1 VLGQILYHTNS
12 GRSIFRRIPEIKS
25 LSMNHPRIQYLWT
38 RFILWLSVI
47 LFFWTTTTP
56 AALAFTQEQQL
67 FNEAWRIVNQSYVDG
82 TFNHQ
87 NWWKLR
93 ETTLKKPL
101 NDRNATYDAVRNALA
116 SLDDPFTRL
125 LPPAQYRSLRAS
137 TSGELSGVGL
147 QITANPQTGILEVIA
162 PIEGSPAALAGIQ
175 PHDQILQIDH
185 TPAQELSL
193 DEAAERMRGAVGTSV
208 LLQVQAQHSGAPSL
222 IQEISLQRQHIE
234 LKAVRG
240 EVRPLPQKTRQLSTE
255 QGEGI
260 GYIRLS
266 QFNAN
271 ATREMVETLRQL
283 EKQRVQGYILDLRNN
298 PGGLLQAGIEIAN
311 LWMEA
316 NPIVYTVD
324 RGGLMGSYSAD
335 GSPLTQAPLVVLVNH
350 GSASASEILAGALQD
365 TSRAIL
371 IGEQTFG
378 KGSIQSLFDLSD
390 GAGLAVTIARYE
402 TPNHRSINKI
412 GITPD
417 RVVES
422 EQLAFDEFGSDRDRQ
437 YQVALETLAT
447 QFLSQKF
454 AKV

>member
-1 VLGQILYHTNS
+1 M
-12 GRSIFRRIPEIKS
+12 K
-25 LSMNHPRIQYLWT
+25 HPRTQHLWT

-67 FNEAWRIVNQSYVDG
+67 FNEAWRIVNQSYVDS

-116 SLDDPFTRL
+116 SLEDPFTRL

-147 QITANPQTGILEVIA
+147 QITANPQTGVLEVIA

-185 TPAQELSL
+185 TPSQDLSL

-208 LLQVQAQHSGAPSL
+208 LLQVQAQHSGAPSS
-222 IQEISLQRQHIE
+222 IKEISLQRQHIE

-240 EVRPLPQKTRQLSTE
+240 EVRPLPQKTRQAATGQAES
-255 QGEGI
+255 I

-271 ATREMVETLRQL
+271 ATREMAETLRQL
-283 EKQRVQGYILDLRNN
+283 EKQRVRGYILDLRNN

-335 GSPLTQAPLVVLVNH
+335 GSPLTQAPLVILVNH

-365 TSRAIL
+365 TGRAIL

-422 EQLAFDEFGSDRDRQ
+422 EQLAFDEFGTDRDRQ

-447 QFLSQKF
+447 QLLSQKF
-454 AKV
+454 AKA

>member
-1 VLGQILYHTNS
+1 M
-12 GRSIFRRIPEIKS
+12 K
-25 LSMNHPRIQYLWT
+25 HPLTPHLWT
-38 RFILWLSVI
+38 RAIIWLCAI
-47 LFFWTTTTP
+47 FFFWTTTLP
-56 AALAFTQEQQL
+56 SALAFTQEQQL
-67 FNEAWRIVNQSYVDG
+67 FNEAWRIVNQSYVDAS
-82 TFNHQ
+82 FNHQ

-101 NDRNATYDAVRNALA
+101 NDRSATYDAVRTMLT

-125 LPPAQYRSLRAS
+125 LAPAQYRSLRAS

-162 PIEGSPAALAGIQ
+162 PIEGSPAAIAGIQ

-185 TPAQELSL
+185 TPAQDLSL

-208 LLQVQAQHSGAPSL
+208 LLQVQQADSPFNVK
-222 IQEISLQRQHIE
+222 EIALKRQHIE

-240 EVRPLPQKTRQLSTE
+240 ELRSLPDSGSRSVSSVPK
-255 QGEGI
+255 EGI

-271 ATREMVETLRQL
+271 ATREMTETIRQL
-283 EKQRVQGYILDLRNN
+283 EKQQVRGYILDLRNN
-298 PGGLLQAGIEIAN
+298 PGGLLQAGVEIAN

-324 RGGLMGSYSAD
+324 RGGVMGSYTAD
-335 GSPLTQAPLVVLVNH
+335 GEPLTQAPLVVLVNH

-365 TSRAIL
+365 TGRATL
-371 IGEQTFG
+371 VGEQTFG

-390 GAGLAVTIARYE
+390 GSGLAVTIARYE
-402 TPNHRSINKI
+402 TPSHRSINKI
-412 GITPD
+412 GITPE
-417 RVVES
+417 RVVEAD
-422 EQLAFDEFGSDRDRQ
+422 QLPFDEFGTDRDRQ
-437 YQVALETLAT
+437 YQAALETLST
-447 QFLSQKF
+447 QLLSQKF
-454 AKV
+454 AKA